1 VLILALGGVLVG
13 FVFLVVSL
21 VTENSSWA
29 WGCIAACVLAGG
41 VLAVD
46 ARRRRQGRR
55 FPASSVTAEGG
66 GAADGAGSAA
76 PTEVIPVVGVLDDAP
91 TTVLTKVEEPVRE
104 PEVVPAAPVAVV
116 EPVREPEV
124 VPAAPV
130 AVAEIDP
137 VAETHP
143 TAETPPTEVP
153 HDTAAEPQDT
163 AEPDEEDAD
172 AADALAVASSE
183 RDVLVVDE
191 HPRFHVD
198 GCTWLAGRTTMSLPA
213 REAVDLGFSP
223 CSRCTPS
230 RTLASL
236 TRS

>member
-1 VLILALGGVLVG
+1 MLILALGGVLLG

-29 WGCIAACVLAGG
+29 WGCIVACVLAGG

-55 FPASSVTAEGG
+55 APASSVAAEDS
-66 GAADGAGSAA
+66 GAAVGEGSAA

-91 TTVLTKVEEPVRE
+91 TTVLTKVDEPVRE
-104 PEVVPAAPVAVV
+104 PEVI
-116 EPVREPEV
+116 
-124 VPAAPV
+124 PAAPV
-130 AVAEIDP
+130 AVAEIEP

-143 TAETPPTEVP
+143 TAQ
-153 HDTAAEPQDT
+153 PQDT

-191 HPRFHVD
+191 HPRFHVE

-236 TRS
+236 TRT

>member
-104 PEVVPAAPVAVV
+104 PEVVPAAPVAV
-116 EPVREPEV
+116 
-124 VPAAPV
+124 
-130 AVAEIDP
+130 AEIDP
-137 VAETHP
+137 V
-143 TAETPPTEVP
+143 
-153 HDTAAEPQDT
+153 AEPQDT

>member
-55 FPASSVTAEGG
+55 SPASSVTAEGG

-104 PEVVPAAPVAVV
+104 PEVVPAAPVAV
-116 EPVREPEV
+116 
-124 VPAAPV
+124 
-130 AVAEIDP
+130 AEIDP
-137 VAETHP
+137 V
-143 TAETPPTEVP
+143 
-153 HDTAAEPQDT
+153 AEPQDT

-230 RTLASL
+230 RTLASP
-236 TRS
+236 TRT

>member
-55 FPASSVTAEGG
+55 SPASSVTAEGG

-104 PEVVPAAPVAVV
+104 PEVVPAAPVAV
-116 EPVREPEV
+116 
-124 VPAAPV
+124 
-130 AVAEIDP
+130 AEIDP
-137 VAETHP
+137 V
-143 TAETPPTEVP
+143 
-153 HDTAAEPQDT
+153 AEPQDT

>member
-104 PEVVPAAPVAVV
+104 PEVVPAAPVAV
-116 EPVREPEV
+116 
-124 VPAAPV
+124 
-130 AVAEIDP
+130 AEIDP
-137 VAETHP
+137 V
-143 TAETPPTEVP
+143 
-153 HDTAAEPQDT
+153 AEPQDT

-223 CSRCTPS
+223 CSRCSPS
-230 RTLASL
+230 RTLASP
-236 TRS
+236 TRT

>member
-55 FPASSVTAEGG
+55 SPASSVTAEGG

-104 PEVVPAAPVAVV
+104 PEVVPAAPVAV
-116 EPVREPEV
+116 
-124 VPAAPV
+124 
-130 AVAEIDP
+130 AEI
-137 VAETHP
+137 
-143 TAETPPTEVP
+143 
-153 HDTAAEPQDT
+153 DTAAEPQDT

>member
-55 FPASSVTAEGG
+55 SPASSVTAEGG

-104 PEVVPAAPVAVV
+104 PEVVPAAPRAVE

-137 VAETHP
+137 V
-143 TAETPPTEVP
+143 
-153 HDTAAEPQDT
+153 AEPQDT

-236 TRS
+236 TRT